1 LQPERDFFISLTN
14 KKAVGSIN
22 HCLIFV
28 SQNKTMHR
36 HIILSFLIALCVSG
50 VSAQRDS
57 IDAYFTFRI
66 SDYMVKL
73 DDSTTVVQVAL
84 PDAWP
89 VVIKEKQVGVLKH
102 RYETGKEYDTS
113 AIGWG
118 KCYLIKSEWHY
129 FTITRYHDRAPMQ
142 GDLLVT
148 KCRLPKAHTGI
159 LFNLARNGI
168 SLSRVDE
175 TQFYN
180 SAEVFY
186 FSHATEQS
194 LIDSMAADIRFT
206 GKAMAEQG
214 DGQDQTIDGGNY
226 GGKKLF
232 ATMQT
237 ITKADVLKFLKYAA
251 ARPSKYAGNV
261 WKIAEVFATWMVSK
275 TPEVIE

>member
-1 LQPERDFFISLTN
+1 MHCRLLLSLL
-14 KKAVGSIN
+14 I
-22 HCLIFV
+22 CL
-28 SQNKTMHR
+28 T
-36 HIILSFLIALCVSG
+36 VSG

-102 RYETGKEYDTS
+102 RYEQGKEYDTT

-118 KCYLIKSEWHY
+118 KCYLIKGEWHY
-129 FTITRYHDRAPMQ
+129 FTVTRYHERSPMQ

-148 KCRLPKAHTGI
+148 KCKLPKTHIGI
-159 LFNLARNGI
+159 LFNLARHGI

-186 FSHATEQS
+186 FGPGTEQAI
-194 LIDSMAADIRFT
+194 IDSMAADIRYT

-214 DGQDQTIDGGNY
+214 DGQDQTIEGGNY
-226 GGKKLF
+226 HGKKLF

-237 ITKADVLKFLKYAA
+237 ITKTDVSKFLKYAA